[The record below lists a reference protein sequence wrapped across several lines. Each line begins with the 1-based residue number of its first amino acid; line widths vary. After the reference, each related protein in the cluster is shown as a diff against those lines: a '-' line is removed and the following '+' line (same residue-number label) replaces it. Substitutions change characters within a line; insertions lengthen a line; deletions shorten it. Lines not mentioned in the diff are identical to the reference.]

1 MIIKINRQRRFRE
14 NLWVG
19 FGCQS
24 GVSYHL
30 IAAAI
35 NQVFLE
41 NQLDKKAITGIAT
54 IDTKA
59 SEPGLVEFCSLCKLP
74 LKTFSA
80 EMLAKVAVPHPS
92 EIIAAKVG
100 TASVAE
106 AAAILAASAS
116 DSFVEPRA
124 QLRQTGEAGEEVF
137 DLSNY
142 PANIQHP
149 SEKQPLG
156 VKLLVAKQIFR
167 LPGEPGV
174 VTIAIA
180 HSKVSFIV

>member
-1 MIIKINRQRRFRE
+1 MISKINRQRRFRE
-14 NLWVG
+14 NIWVG

-24 GVSYHL
+24 GVAHHL

-35 NQVFLE
+35 NQVFPE

-54 IDTKA
+54 IVTKA
-59 SEPGLVEFCSLCKLP
+59 SEPGLLEFCSLCKLP

-80 EMLAKVAVPHPS
+80 EMLAKVVVPHPS

-106 AAAILAASAS
+106 AAAILAASANEC
-116 DSFVEPRA
+116 FVEQRA
-124 QLRQTGEAGEEVF
+124 ELRQTGEAGEETF
-137 DLSNY
+137 DLLNY
-142 PANIQHP
+142 SAKIQYP

-156 VKLLVAKQIFR
+156 VKLLVPKQIFR

-180 HSKVSFIV
+180 HSKVSFIA

>member
-1 MIIKINRQRRFRE
+1 MKTKINGQRRFAE

-19 FGCQS
+19 FGCQA
-24 GVSYHL
+24 GVSHHL

-35 NQVFLE
+35 NQVFQE
-41 NQLDKKAITGIAT
+41 NQLDQKVITGIAT

-59 SEPGLVEFCSLCKLP
+59 SEPGLLEYCSLCKLP

-80 EMLAKVAVPHPS
+80 EMLTHVTVPHPS
-92 EIIAAKVG
+92 EAIAAKVG

-106 AAAILAASAS
+106 AAAMLAASAS
-116 DSFVEPRA
+116 
-124 QLRQTGEAGEEVF
+124 
-137 DLSNY
+137 
-142 PANIQHP
+142 
-149 SEKQPLG
+149 EKQLLG
-156 VKLLVAKQIFR
+156 VKLLVPKQIFR

-180 HSKVSFIV
+180 HSHKF

>member
-1 MIIKINRQRRFRE
+1 MTIKINGQRRFTE

-19 FGCQS
+19 FGCKA

-35 NQVFLE
+35 NQVCQE
-41 NQLDKKAITGIAT
+41 NQLDQKVITGIAT

-59 SEPGLVEFCSLCKLP
+59 LEPGLLEFCSLFKLP

-80 EMLAKVAVPHPS
+80 EMLTHIAVPHPS
-92 EIIAAKVG
+92 KMIAAKVG

-106 AAAILAASAS
+106 AAAMLAASAS
-116 DSFVEPRA
+116 
-124 QLRQTGEAGEEVF
+124 
-137 DLSNY
+137 
-142 PANIQHP
+142 
-149 SEKQPLG
+149 EKQQLG
-156 VKLLVAKQIFR
+156 VKLLVPKQIFR
-167 LPGEPGV
+167 LPGETGV

-180 HSKVSFIV
+180 HSHEL

>member
-1 MIIKINRQRRFRE
+1 MINKINVQRRFSK

-24 GVSYHL
+24 GVSHHL

-35 NQVFLE
+35 EQIFPG
-41 NQLDKKAITGIAT
+41 NQLDKKVITGIAT

-74 LKTFSA
+74 IKTFSA
-80 EMLAKVAVPHPS
+80 EMLANVTVPHPS
-92 EIIAAKVG
+92 EMIAAKVG

-106 AAAILAASAS
+106 AAAMLAASAS
-116 DSFVEPRA
+116 
-124 QLRQTGEAGEEVF
+124 
-137 DLSNY
+137 
-142 PANIQHP
+142 
-149 SEKQPLG
+149 EKHLLG
-156 VKLLVAKQIFR
+156 VKLLVPKQIFR

-180 HSKVSFIV
+180 YS